1 MVVHAGV
8 DGYSRVPVFLH
19 CSNNNKACTVLELF
33 EKAVVEWGLP
43 SRVRCDKGGENTD
56 VAWYMLSHPRRGT
69 ERGSVIVGKSVH
81 NQRIERLWR
90 DVYQGVLRLYSDLFY
105 HMEDM
110 HLLDPESDLNLFC
123 LQYVFIPRIN
133 RHLSEWKQAWIM
145 HPMSSEQ
152 NRTPYQL
159 WTSGM
164 QQLAHSSAPVAV
176 EMFKQLTQVLLSGGT
191 AMSQASVP
199 CNQR

>member
-1 MVVHAGV
+1 MVVHGGV
-8 DGYSRVPVFLH
+8 DGYSRVPVYLH
-19 CSNNNKACTVLELF
+19 CSNNNKACTVLGLF
-33 EKAVVEWGLP
+33 DKAVVDWGLP

-69 ERGSVIVGKSVH
+69 GRGSVLVGKSVH

-105 HMEDM
+105 HMEDI

-133 RHLSEWKQAWIM
+133 RHLWEWKQAWIM

-152 NRTPYQL
+152 NQTPYQL

-176 EMFKQLTQVLLSGGT
+176 EMFEQLTQVL
-191 AMSQASVP
+191 
-199 CNQR
+199 

>member
-43 SRVRCDKGGENTD
+43 SRVRCDKGGENID

-81 NQRIERLWR
+81 NQRIER
-90 DVYQGVLRLYSDLFY
+90 
-105 HMEDM
+105 
-110 HLLDPESDLNLFC
+110 
-123 LQYVFIPRIN
+123 YVVGCIPRSTKAIFGLI
-133 RHLSEWKQAWIM
+133 LSHGRYPSARSRKQFEPLLFAVCI
-145 HPMSSEQ
+145 
-152 NRTPYQL
+152 
-159 WTSGM
+159 
-164 QQLAHSSAPVAV
+164 HS
-176 EMFKQLTQVLLSGGT
+176 KD
-191 AMSQASVP
+191 
-199 CNQR
+199 